1 MADTPEQSQHTSI
14 KERIKPSFN
23 LARTLDNNP
32 DVERRSIERCSV
44 TPIT

>member
-32 DVERRSIERCSV
+32 DVERLSIERCSV